1 MTEEEISQLQT
12 EKEALQN
19 ELATTARALR
29 DTQEQLKQRDAAFAP
44 LEQELAET
52 KAQFT
57 ERDEAAASWQT
68 HAAEK
73 EAELTA
79 ANEAIASAIAGYRT
93 LAVSANPAIPQ
104 EMITGD
110 SIEEINTSLES
121 ARTIVGKV
129 TANVQASLAQ
139 GNVPPGAPSRGELDL
154 SGLSP
159 REKIRHGLVTDQ
171 K

>member
-1 MTEEEISQLQT
+1 MALTEEET
-12 EKEALQN
+12 TALQA
-19 ELATTARALR
+19 ELETAKGEIETLKG
-29 DTQEQLKQRDAAFAP
+29 QLAERDAAFNP

-57 ERDEAAASWQT
+57 ERDGAATSWEA

-73 EAELTA
+73 ESELTA
-79 ANEAIASAIAGYRT
+79 ANEAITSAIASYRA

-159 REKIRHGLVTDQ
+159 REKIQHGLATEQ